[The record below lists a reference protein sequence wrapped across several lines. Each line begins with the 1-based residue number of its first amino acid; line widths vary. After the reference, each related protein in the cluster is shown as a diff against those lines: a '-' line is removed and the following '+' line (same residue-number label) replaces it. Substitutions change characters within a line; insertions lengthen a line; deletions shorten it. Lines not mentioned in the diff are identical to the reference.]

1 MVQVVVA
8 DQRAWVRS
16 AVQLWLEYELHW
28 PVVSEVGHADEVL
41 AVVDTARPTLLLLD
55 QSLAGL
61 PPAEALRPWLDA
73 LRSRSTAL
81 ALIVFYG
88 DAPAAQVAV
97 AHPRETWVSKGTSPL
112 DLRSVLQRAAHVCL
126 QGEHP

>member
-41 AVVDTARPTLLLLD
+41 AVVDPLRPTLLLLD
-55 QSLAGL
+55 QAL
-61 PPAEALRPWLDA
+61 PGVQSGALRPWLDA
-73 LRSRSTAL
+73 LRSHCAVLT
-81 ALIVFYG
+81 LIVFYG
-88 DAPAAQVAV
+88 DEPAVQVAV
-97 AHPRETWVSKGTSPL
+97 AHPRETWVSKGTSLL
-112 DLRSVLQRAAHVCL
+112 DLRSVLQRAAQVCL
-126 QGEHP
+126 QGVQ